1 MVKCKNL
8 IGKWGAGQARC
19 EIPTKQAQDFRNPA
33 ALLLLVIAQ
42 VGRINPQLR
51 DQPPAH
57 FPGLDN
63 KHARVCRV

>member
-19 EIPTKQAQDFRNPA
+19 EIPTKEAHDFRNPA

-57 FPGLDN
+57 FPRLDN
-63 KHARVCRV
+63 KHARVCPV